1 MKLKKLLLILIAFGL
16 CACSSPVLPDK
27 EAAQPVV
34 IYLVRHGK
42 TWFNTT
48 GQVQGWS
55 DTPLTE
61 EGQHQ
66 ADAVGIGLKDV
77 EFVAAYTSDL
87 GRVRETA
94 ARILAENTHDTP
106 ELFELT
112 GLREWTF
119 GGYEGRNDA
128 EMWGALLDTHGL
140 GEFNPALMCELLGSM
155 TNQELADEIAAN
167 DELHAAETY
176 DEIASRTETAI
187 NQIIEECK
195 ALGGG
200 NVLVVSSGGAIRTIL
215 NNIDPERTQLDDVKN
230 CSVTQIIIE
239 GDHITLA
246 DISNTSYLETGLE
259 ALNK

>member
-1 MKLKKLLLILIAFGL
+1 M
-16 CACSSPVLPDK
+16 
-27 EAAQPVV
+27 E
-34 IYLVRHGK
+34 
-42 TWFNTT
+42 
-48 GQVQGWS
+48 
-55 DTPLTE
+55 PLM
-61 EGQHQ
+61 G
-66 ADAVGIGLKDV
+66 
-77 EFVAAYTSDL
+77 
-87 GRVRETA
+87 
-94 ARILAENTHDTP
+94 
-106 ELFELT
+106 
-112 GLREWTF
+112 
-119 GGYEGRNDA
+119 
-128 EMWGALLDTHGL
+128 
-140 GEFNPALMCELLGSM
+140 ELLGSM